1 MRSIEIKQLEQR
13 IISLFDR
20 TFNKAA
26 NVSTLDYRDELL
38 RNTRR
43 WFQSKTFEI
52 QFDLLLTEIIRLALS
67 HADANLQEAQVAASI
82 PHISKSAADKPYPL
96 TAEAVRLSTDLTG
109 KVAKSIIAMLDN
121 EEI

>member
-1 MRSIEIKQLEQR
+1 MVSSLMRSIEIKQLEQR

-67 HADANLQEAQVAASI
+67 HADANLRR
-82 PHISKSAADKPYPL
+82 HRLLPL
-96 TAEAVRLSTDLTG
+96 FPV
-109 KVAKSIIAMLDN
+109 
-121 EEI
+121 

>member
-67 HADANLQEAQVAASI
+67 HADANLQEAQVTASI
-82 PHISKSAADKPYPL
+82 PRISKTAADKPYPL